1 MIIKGLNKLDTIY
14 IGWLDEKIKEQIF
27 SRFIWIN
34 VTETLLNRSKMK
46 ENWMNLDIQKS
57 YLLKDN

>member
-1 MIIKGLNKLDTIY
+1 MIRWKNKGTEFFKIYLD
-14 IGWLDEKIKEQIF
+14 K
-27 SRFIWIN
+27 
-34 VTETLLNRSKMK
+34 TETLLNRSKMK